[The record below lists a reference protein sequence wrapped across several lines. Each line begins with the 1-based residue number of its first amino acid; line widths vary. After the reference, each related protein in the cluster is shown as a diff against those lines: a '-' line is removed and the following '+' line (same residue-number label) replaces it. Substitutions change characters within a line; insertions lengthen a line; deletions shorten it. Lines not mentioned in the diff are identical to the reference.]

1 MRLRLRRIGAT
12 LATAALAV
20 AGLSAC
26 ESKVGL
32 AAVVGG
38 HRITDAD
45 VQQYLTRQAVAF
57 QVQSQSGTPVDIVPR
72 SFVLQTLI
80 EDRLFAAALLDTHGG
95 TPSNAD
101 LASAY
106 QQVTQGQTPAQ
117 LVQSFT
123 KYGFTPAFASV
134 VVHRSEFQA
143 ILATRVGA
151 TSDYTPLV
159 AEVAKLN
166 IAVSVSPRYGSW
178 DAQNLGVDAGSA
190 AGVPDFVT
198 LHPSPAAGSGTPT
211 G

>member
-1 MRLRLRRIGAT
+1 MRLRLLRIGAT
-12 LATAALAV
+12 VASAALAV

-38 HRITDAD
+38 HRISDAD
-45 VQQYLTRQAVAF
+45 VQKYLTRQAVPF
-57 QVQSQSGTPVDIVPR
+57 QVPSQSGTPVDIVPR

-80 EDRLFAAALLDTHGG
+80 EDRLFTAALVDTHGL
-95 TPSNAD
+95 PSNAD
-101 LASAY
+101 LAAAY
-106 QQVTQGQTPAQ
+106 QQVTQGQTAAQ
-117 LVQSFT
+117 VEQGFT
-123 KYGFTPAFASV
+123 KYGFTPAFAAV
-134 VVHRSEFQA
+134 VVHRSEYQA
-143 ILATRVGA
+143 ILANRVGA

-178 DAQNLGVDAGSA
+178 DPQNLGVQTGPA

-198 LHPSPAAGSGTPT
+198 LSPSPASGSGSPT